1 MRLFKIEKGTTLLEF
16 LQMKSWF
23 SDISQNKIGYFI
35 AANFNL
41 ITEDGQENLYWIED
55 EFSHLAPDQY
65 EELKSKLNKMKNKE
79 VVESILNSYAET
91 KKMDNWNELIG
102 HCNNDPEEIAAHYE
116 MAMDRYISEQKPV
129 EIENKIQI
137 GKWYKE
143 PSSEYLVCVTN
154 ILGKHNYVEVYGF
167 GSNGNWFSKWD
178 TVVHQLCV
186 EATTQEVEKALIE
199 EAKRKGHNYKRF
211 GYNPEEN
218 ELCGMN
224 NGRLESVFCNGHW
237 EQPIDK
243 FSELKEAHMNGAI
256 VQFRGPATMYT
267 WYDCHKNHDFMHD
280 YEYRI
285 KPEALRKITL
295 NRVSTTEEELKKAF
309 ADSGVLLI
317 DESVDIEASKF
328 IKGQWYTH
336 TEPGQEKFLIR
347 VEDLEKQI
355 CSGWDCKGNPFKNEW
370 VHLGNRLVL
379 KTKNPDHV
387 QTINEIFESNFK

>member
-102 HCNNDPEEIAAHYE
+102 HCNNNPEEIAAHYE
-116 MAMDRYISEQKPV
+116 MAMDKYISEQKKAV
-129 EIENKIQI
+129 KNLRINK
-137 GKWYKE
+137 
-143 PSSEYLVCVTN
+143 
-154 ILGKHNYVEVYGF
+154 
-167 GSNGNWFSKWD
+167 
-178 TVVHQLCV
+178 
-186 EATTQEVEKALIE
+186 
-199 EAKRKGHNYKRF
+199 
-211 GYNPEEN
+211 
-218 ELCGMN
+218 
-224 NGRLESVFCNGHW
+224 
-237 EQPIDK
+237 
-243 FSELKEAHMNGAI
+243 
-256 VQFRGPATMYT
+256 
-267 WYDCHKNHDFMHD
+267 
-280 YEYRI
+280 
-285 KPEALRKITL
+285 EALRRITL
-295 NRVSTTEEELKKAF
+295 NGMNPTEEELTKAF
-309 ADSGVLLI
+309 TDSGVILI
-317 DESVDIEASKF
+317 DESVEIEASKF

-347 VEDLEKQI
+347 VEDPEKQI

-370 VHLGNRLVL
+370 VHLGNRLLL
-379 KTKNPDHV
+379 KTKNLDHV